1 MHCLFRYHDVN
12 GVILPVNGNCF
23 CAYTDTLVVEHGE
36 TKSTLTLTREE
47 VVTGLVAGM
56 EDGRMTMAHL

>member
-1 MHCLFRYHDVN
+1 MM
-12 GVILPVNGNCF
+12 VIMPVNGNYF
-23 CAYTDTLVVEHGE
+23 VHTDTLVVEHGE